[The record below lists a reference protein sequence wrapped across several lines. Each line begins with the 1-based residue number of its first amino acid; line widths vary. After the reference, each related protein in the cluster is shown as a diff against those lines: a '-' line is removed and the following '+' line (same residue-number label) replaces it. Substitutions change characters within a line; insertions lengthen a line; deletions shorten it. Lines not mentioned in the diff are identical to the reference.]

1 MRKLSTIAISLGSLV
16 VVLGL
21 LFGSPYYTLWR
32 ARDAA
37 DARDA
42 NALSSYV
49 DYPAV
54 RESLKSSFHDELSR
68 QMDKQRGNAFGAL
81 ALALGGWVSDRV
93 VEALLTPEAVA
104 AMLRGD
110 STGLPPVPGAPA
122 PRDAVP
128 QAPQAQAAPPASAD
142 PYAPVVP
149 AAPNAPDAGSGGA
162 SSSAGDT
169 PSRTITR
176 TEFQDFNHFLVHVSR
191 SDRPTRVVTFT
202 LTRRNLV
209 QWRLTAIALPPL

>member
-1 MRKLSTIAISLGSLV
+1 MRKLSTIAMSFGALV

-21 LFGSPYYTLWR
+21 LFGTPYYTLWR

-42 NALSSYV
+42 TALSSYV

-54 RESLKSSFHDELSR
+54 RESLKTSLHDELSR

-110 STGLPPVPGAPA
+110 STGLPPAPGAPA
-122 PRDAVP
+122 PRDA
-128 QAPQAQAAPPASAD
+128 APQVQGSAPPAPPPAAAD
-142 PYAPVVP
+142 PYAANP
-149 AAPNAPDAGSGGA
+149 PDARSGDA
-162 SSSAGDT
+162 SPSSGNT
-169 PSRTITR
+169 PPRTTTR

-191 SDRPTRVVTFT
+191 SDRPTRIVTFT

>member
-1 MRKLSTIAISLGSLV
+1 MRKLSTIPISLGALV

-42 NALSSYV
+42 AALSSYV

-54 RESLKSSFHDELSR
+54 RESLKTSFHDELSR
-68 QMDKQRGNAFGAL
+68 QMDKQRGNAFGTL

-110 STGLPPVPGAPA
+110 STGLPPAPGAPA

-128 QAPQAQAAPPASAD
+128 RAPQAQAAPPASAD
-142 PYAPVVP
+142 PYAPV
-149 AAPNAPDAGSGGA
+149 APNAPDAHSGNA
-162 SSSAGDT
+162 SPAAGDT
-169 PSRTITR
+169 PPRTITR
-176 TEFQDFNHFLVHVSR
+176 TEFQDFNHFLIRVSR

>member
-1 MRKLSTIAISLGSLV
+1 MRKLSRIAISLGALI

-21 LFGSPYYTLWR
+21 LFGTPYYTLWR

-42 NALSSYV
+42 AALSSYV

-54 RESLKSSFHDELSR
+54 RESLKTSLHDELSR

-110 STGLPPVPGAPA
+110 STGLPPAPGAPA
-122 PRDAVP
+122 PRDA
-128 QAPQAQAAPPASAD
+128 APQAQDSAPLAAPPAAAD
-142 PYAPVVP
+142 PYAANP
-149 AAPNAPDAGSGGA
+149 PDARSGDA
-162 SSSAGDT
+162 SPSSGNT
-169 PSRTITR
+169 PPRTTTR

-191 SDRPTRVVTFT
+191 SDRPTRIVTFT

>member
-1 MRKLSTIAISLGSLV
+1 MRKLSVVAGVGVVVV

-21 LFGSPYYTLWR
+21 LFGTPYYTLWR

-37 DARDA
+37 NARDA
-42 NALSSYV
+42 ATLSSYV

-54 RESLKSSFHDELSR
+54 RESLKTSLHDELSR

-81 ALALGGWVSDRV
+81 AMALGGWVSDRV

-110 STGLPPVPGAPA
+110 STGLPPAPGAPA
-122 PRDAVP
+122 PRDVVPP
-128 QAPQAQAAPPASAD
+128 QADLGASQPAPSANSDASPPPASGTSENHS
-142 PYAPVVP
+142 P
-149 AAPNAPDAGSGGA
+149 
-162 SSSAGDT
+162 
-169 PSRTITR
+169 RTTTT
-176 TEFQDFNHFLVHVSR
+176 TEFQDFSHFLVHVSR
-191 SDRPTRVVTFT
+191 SDRPERVVTFT

>member
-1 MRKLSTIAISLGSLV
+1 MRKLSIAGISIGALV

-21 LFGSPYYTLWR
+21 LFGTPYYTLWR

-37 DARDA
+37 NARDA
-42 NALSSYV
+42 TALSSYV

-54 RESLKSSFHDELSR
+54 RESLKTSLHDELAR

-81 ALALGGWVSDRV
+81 ALAFGGWVSDRV

-110 STGLPPVPGAPA
+110 STGLPPAPGAPA
-122 PRDAVP
+122 PRDAAPQPPQSP
-128 QAPQAQAAPPASAD
+128 QAESSAPQSAPA
-142 PYAPVVP
+142 VP
-149 AAPNAPDAGSGGA
+149 AAPLSGSE
-162 SSSAGDT
+162 SSTSGSE
-169 PSRTITR
+169 PPRTMTR
-176 TEFQDFNHFLVHVSR
+176 TEFQDFSHFLVHVSR
-191 SDRPTRVVTFT
+191 SDRPERVVTFT
-202 LTRRNLV
+202 LTRRNLI

>member
-1 MRKLSTIAISLGSLV
+1 MRKLSIAGISIGALV

-21 LFGSPYYTLWR
+21 LFGTPYYTLWR

-37 DARDA
+37 NARDA
-42 NALSSYV
+42 TALSSYV

-54 RESLKSSFHDELSR
+54 RESLKMSLHDELTR

-110 STGLPPVPGAPA
+110 STGLPPAPDAPA
-122 PRDAVP
+122 PHDAAPQPPQAQSRSP
-128 QAPQAQAAPPASAD
+128 QAPS
-142 PYAPVVP
+142 
-149 AAPNAPDAGSGGA
+149 AGSE
-162 SSSAGDT
+162 SS
-169 PSRTITR
+169 PSSPSGNEPPRTITR
-176 TEFQDFNHFLVHVSR
+176 TKFQDFSHFLVHVSR
-191 SDRPTRVVTFT
+191 SDRPERVVTFT

>member
-1 MRKLSTIAISLGSLV
+1 MRKLSTIAMSLGALV

-21 LFGSPYYTLWR
+21 LFGTPYYTLWR

-42 NALSSYV
+42 TALSSYV
-49 DYPAV
+49 DCPAV
-54 RESLKSSFHDELSR
+54 RESLKTSLHDELSR

-110 STGLPPVPGAPA
+110 STGLPPAPGAPA
-122 PRDAVP
+122 PRDA
-128 QAPQAQAAPPASAD
+128 APQAQDSASQAAPPA
-142 PYAPVVP
+142 
-149 AAPNAPDAGSGGA
+149 AAGPNAANPPDARSGDA
-162 SSSAGDT
+162 SPPSGNT
-169 PSRTITR
+169 PPRTTTR

-191 SDRPTRVVTFT
+191 SDRPTRIVTFT

>member
-1 MRKLSTIAISLGSLV
+1 MRKLWIALVALV

-21 LFGSPYYTLWR
+21 LFGTPYYTLWR

-37 DARDA
+37 NARDA
-42 NALSSYV
+42 DTLSTYV

-54 RESLKSSFHDELSR
+54 RESLKSSLHDELSR
-68 QMDKQRGNAFGAL
+68 QMDKQRGNALGAL
-81 ALALGGWVSDRV
+81 ALAFGGWVSDRV

-110 STGLPPVPGAPA
+110 STGLPPAPGAPA
-122 PRDAVP
+122 PRDVT
-128 QAPQAQAAPPASAD
+128 PPSATND
-142 PYAPVVP
+142 GGSSAP
-149 AAPNAPDAGSGGA
+149 AAPSTGSGEAAPSGA
-162 SSSAGDT
+162 A
-169 PSRTITR
+169 PANERARTLTR

-191 SDRPTRVVTFT
+191 SDRPERVVTFT

-209 QWRLTAIALPPL
+209 QWRLTAIAVPPL

>member
-1 MRKLSTIAISLGSLV
+1 MRKLSTIAISLGALV

-21 LFGSPYYTLWR
+21 LFGTPYYTLWR

-42 NALSSYV
+42 TALSSYV

-93 VEALLTPEAVA
+93 VEALLTPQAVA

-110 STGLPPVPGAPA
+110 STGLPPAPGAPA

-142 PYAPVVP
+142 PYAP
-149 AAPNAPDAGSGGA
+149 AAPNAPDAGSGSA
-162 SSSAGDT
+162 PSSAGDT

>member
-1 MRKLSTIAISLGSLV
+1 MRKLSLV
-16 VVLGL
+16 VVALLVVLGL
-21 LFGSPYYTLWR
+21 LFGTPYYTLWR

-37 DARDA
+37 NARDA
-42 NALSSYV
+42 TTLSSYV

-54 RESLKSSFHDELSR
+54 RESLKMSLHDELSR
-68 QMDKQRGNAFGAL
+68 QMDKQRSNAFGAL

-110 STGLPPVPGAPA
+110 STGLPPAPGAPA
-122 PRDAVP
+122 PRDVVP
-128 QAPQAQAAPPASAD
+128 PQAESSAPQAA
-142 PYAPVVP
+142 P
-149 AAPNAPDAGSGGA
+149 AAPVAPSANGGSNASEAAATAENQP
-162 SSSAGDT
+162 
-169 PSRTITR
+169 PRTTTR

-191 SDRPTRVVTFT
+191 SDRPERVVTFT
-202 LTRRNLV
+202 LTRRNVV

>member
-1 MRKLSTIAISLGSLV
+1 MRKLSIAGISIGTLII
-16 VVLGL
+16 VLGL
-21 LFGSPYYTLWR
+21 LFGTPYYTLWR

-37 DARDA
+37 NARDA
-42 NALSSYV
+42 TALSSYV

-54 RESLKSSFHDELSR
+54 RESLKTNLHDELAR

-81 ALALGGWVSDRV
+81 ALAFGGWVSDRV

-110 STGLPPVPGAPA
+110 STGLPPAPGAPA
-122 PRDAVP
+122 PRDAAPQPPEAAQPP
-128 QAPQAQAAPPASAD
+128 QAGSSTP
-142 PYAPVVP
+142 P
-149 AAPNAPDAGSGGA
+149 AAPSAPATPPAGSE
-162 SSSAGDT
+162 SSASGNE
-169 PSRTITR
+169 PPRTITR
-176 TEFQDFNHFLVHVSR
+176 TEFQDFSHFLVHVSR
-191 SDRPTRVVTFT
+191 SDRPERVVTFT

>member
-1 MRKLSTIAISLGSLV
+1 MRKLSLV
-16 VVLGL
+16 VVALLVVLGL
-21 LFGSPYYTLWR
+21 LFGTPYYTLWR

-37 DARDA
+37 NARDA
-42 NALSSYV
+42 TTLSSYV

-54 RESLKSSFHDELSR
+54 RESLKMSLHDELSR
-68 QMDKQRGNAFGAL
+68 QMDKQRSNAFGAL

-110 STGLPPVPGAPA
+110 STGLPPAPGAPA
-122 PRDAVP
+122 PRDVVP
-128 QAPQAQAAPPASAD
+128 PQAESSAPQAA
-142 PYAPVVP
+142 P
-149 AAPNAPDAGSGGA
+149 AAPVAPSANGGSNASEAPATA
-162 SSSAGDT
+162 ENQ
-169 PSRTITR
+169 PPRTTTR

-191 SDRPTRVVTFT
+191 SDRPERVVTFT
-202 LTRRNLV
+202 LTRRNVV

>member
-1 MRKLSTIAISLGSLV
+1 MRKLSTIAMSFGALV

-21 LFGSPYYTLWR
+21 LFGTPYYTLWR

-42 NALSSYV
+42 TALSSYV

-54 RESLKSSFHDELSR
+54 RESLKTSLHDELSR

-110 STGLPPVPGAPA
+110 STGLPPAPGAPA
-122 PRDAVP
+122 PRDA
-128 QAPQAQAAPPASAD
+128 APQAQGSAPPAPPPAAAD
-142 PYAPVVP
+142 PYA
-149 AAPNAPDAGSGGA
+149 ANTPDARSGDA
-162 SSSAGDT
+162 SPSSGNT
-169 PSRTITR
+169 PPRTTTR

-191 SDRPTRVVTFT
+191 SDRPTRIVTFT

>member
-1 MRKLSTIAISLGSLV
+1 
-16 VVLGL
+16 
-21 LFGSPYYTLWR
+21 
-32 ARDAA
+32 
-37 DARDA
+37 
-42 NALSSYV
+42 
-49 DYPAV
+49 
-54 RESLKSSFHDELSR
+54 
-68 QMDKQRGNAFGAL
+68 
-81 ALALGGWVSDRV
+81 
-93 VEALLTPEAVA
+93 
-104 AMLRGD
+104 
-110 STGLPPVPGAPA
+110 LPPVPGAPA

>member
-1 MRKLSTIAISLGSLV
+1 MRKLWIALVALV

-21 LFGSPYYTLWR
+21 LFGTPYYTLWR

-37 DARDA
+37 NARDA
-42 NALSSYV
+42 DTLSTYV

-54 RESLKSSFHDELSR
+54 RESLKSSLHDELSR
-68 QMDKQRGNAFGAL
+68 QMDKQRGNALGAL
-81 ALALGGWVSDRV
+81 ALAFGGWVSDRV

-110 STGLPPVPGAPA
+110 STGLPPAPGAPA
-122 PRDAVP
+122 PRDVTPPSGVNEGGPSAPAAP
-128 QAPQAQAAPPASAD
+128 QAPATPATPSDSSGNSAPSGAAPANESA
-142 PYAPVVP
+142 
-149 AAPNAPDAGSGGA
+149 
-162 SSSAGDT
+162 
-169 PSRTITR
+169 RTLTR

-191 SDRPTRVVTFT
+191 SDRPERVVTFT

-209 QWRLTAIALPPL
+209 QWRLTAIAVPPL

>member
-1 MRKLSTIAISLGSLV
+1 MRKLWIALVALV

-21 LFGSPYYTLWR
+21 LFGTPYYTLWR

-37 DARDA
+37 NARDA
-42 NALSSYV
+42 DTLSSYV

-54 RESLKSSFHDELSR
+54 RESLKSSLHDQLAR
-68 QMDKQRGNAFGAL
+68 QMDKQRGNALGAL
-81 ALALGGWVSDRV
+81 AMALGGWVSDRV

-110 STGLPPVPGAPA
+110 STGLPPAPGAPA
-122 PRDAVP
+122 PQDVTPPNAANDAGS
-128 QAPQAQAAPPASAD
+128 AA
-142 PYAPVVP
+142 P
-149 AAPNAPDAGSGGA
+149 AAPATPTAPAPSSADAGASGAAPA
-162 SSSAGDT
+162 SES
-169 PSRTITR
+169 PRTLTR

-191 SDRPTRVVTFT
+191 SDRPERVVTFT

-209 QWRLTAIALPPL
+209 QWRLTAIAVPPL

>member
-1 MRKLSTIAISLGSLV
+1 MRKLSIAGISIGTLV

-21 LFGSPYYTLWR
+21 LFGTPYYTLWR

-37 DARDA
+37 NARDA
-42 NALSSYV
+42 TALSSYV

-54 RESLKSSFHDELSR
+54 RESLKVSLHDELAR

-110 STGLPPVPGAPA
+110 STGLPPAPGAPA
-122 PRDAVP
+122 PRDAAP
-128 QAPQAQAAPPASAD
+128 QPPQAQSSSPPAPS
-142 PYAPVVP
+142 
-149 AAPNAPDAGSGGA
+149 AGSE
-162 SSSAGDT
+162 SSQSS
-169 PSRTITR
+169 PSDNEPPRTITR
-176 TEFQDFNHFLVHVSR
+176 TKFQDFSHFLVHVSR
-191 SDRPTRVVTFT
+191 SDRPERIVTFT

>member
-1 MRKLSTIAISLGSLV
+1 MRKLSLV
-16 VVLGL
+16 VVALLVVLGL
-21 LFGSPYYTLWR
+21 LFGTPYYTLWR

-37 DARDA
+37 NARDA
-42 NALSSYV
+42 TTLSSYV

-54 RESLKSSFHDELSR
+54 RESLKLSLHDELSR
-68 QMDKQRGNAFGAL
+68 QMDKQRSNAFGAL

-122 PRDAVP
+122 PRDVVP
-128 QAPQAQAAPPASAD
+128 PQAESSAPQA
-142 PYAPVVP
+142 APVTP
-149 AAPNAPDAGSGGA
+149 PTNGGA
-162 SSSAGDT
+162 NASDAPAT
-169 PSRTITR
+169 PENQPPRTTTR

-191 SDRPTRVVTFT
+191 SDRPERVVTFT
-202 LTRRNLV
+202 LTRRNVV

>member
-1 MRKLSTIAISLGSLV
+1 MRKLSVVVVALV

-21 LFGSPYYTLWR
+21 LFGTPYYTLWR

-37 DARDA
+37 NARDA
-42 NALSSYV
+42 DALSSYV

-54 RESLKSSFHDELSR
+54 RESLKTSLHDELSR

-93 VEALLTPEAVA
+93 VEALLTPQAVA

-110 STGLPPVPGAPA
+110 STGLPPAPGAPA
-122 PRDAVP
+122 PRDIAPP
-128 QAPQAQAAPPASAD
+128 QPSAPQSAAPATPAT
-142 PYAPVVP
+142 P
-149 AAPNAPDAGSGGA
+149 ATPPTNGDAN
-162 SSSAGDT
+162 SSAAAGT
-169 PSRTITR
+169 GAPENNPPRTTTK

-191 SDRPTRVVTFT
+191 SDRPERVVTFT
-202 LTRRNLV
+202 LTRRNVV

>member
-1 MRKLSTIAISLGSLV
+1 MRKVSIAAISMGTLV

-21 LFGSPYYTLWR
+21 LFGTPYYTLWR

-37 DARDA
+37 NARDA

-54 RESLKSSFHDELSR
+54 RESLKTSLHDQLAR

-122 PRDAVP
+122 PRDSVP
-128 QAPQAQAAPPASAD
+128 QPPQVDGNTPTAPAAPPA
-142 PYAPVVP
+142 
-149 AAPNAPDAGSGGA
+149 AAASSGSGESLAPDNARA
-162 SSSAGDT
+162 
-169 PSRTITR
+169 RTTTR
-176 TEFQDFNHFLVHVSR
+176 TEFQDFSHFLVHVSR
-191 SDRPTRVVTFT
+191 SDRPARVVTFT

>member
-1 MRKLSTIAISLGSLV
+1 MRKLSIAGISIGALV

-21 LFGSPYYTLWR
+21 LFGTPYYTLWR

-37 DARDA
+37 NARDA
-42 NALSSYV
+42 TALSSYV

-54 RESLKSSFHDELSR
+54 RESLKTSLHDELAR

-81 ALALGGWVSDRV
+81 ALAFGGWVSDRV

-110 STGLPPVPGAPA
+110 STGLPPAPGAPA
-122 PRDAVP
+122 PRDAAPQPPQSP
-128 QAPQAQAAPPASAD
+128 QAESSAPQSA
-142 PYAPVVP
+142 P
-149 AAPNAPDAGSGGA
+149 AAPAAPLSGSE
-162 SSSAGDT
+162 SSTSGNE
-169 PSRTITR
+169 PPRTMTR
-176 TEFQDFNHFLVHVSR
+176 TEFQDFSHFLVHVSR
-191 SDRPTRVVTFT
+191 SDRPERVVTFT
-202 LTRRNLV
+202 LSRRNLI

>member
-1 MRKLSTIAISLGSLV
+1 MRKLSRIAISLGALI

-21 LFGSPYYTLWR
+21 LFGTPYYTLWR

-42 NALSSYV
+42 AALSSYV

-54 RESLKSSFHDELSR
+54 RESLKTSLHDELSR

-110 STGLPPVPGAPA
+110 STGLPPAPGAPA
-122 PRDAVP
+122 PRDA
-128 QAPQAQAAPPASAD
+128 APQAQDSAPLAAPPAAAD
-142 PYAPVVP
+142 PYA
-149 AAPNAPDAGSGGA
+149 ANLPDARSGDA
-162 SSSAGDT
+162 SPSSGNT
-169 PSRTITR
+169 PPRTTTR

-191 SDRPTRVVTFT
+191 SDRPTRIVTFT

>member
-1 MRKLSTIAISLGSLV
+1 MRKLSLV
-16 VVLGL
+16 VVALLVVLGL
-21 LFGSPYYTLWR
+21 LFGTPYYTLWR

-37 DARDA
+37 NARDA
-42 NALSSYV
+42 TTLSSYV

-54 RESLKSSFHDELSR
+54 RESLKLSLHDELSR
-68 QMDKQRGNAFGAL
+68 QMDKQRSNAFGAL

-122 PRDAVP
+122 PRDVVP
-128 QAPQAQAAPPASAD
+128 PQAESSAPQA
-142 PYAPVVP
+142 APVPPPTNGGTNASDAP
-149 AAPNAPDAGSGGA
+149 A
-162 SSSAGDT
+162 T
-169 PSRTITR
+169 PENQPPRTTTR

-191 SDRPTRVVTFT
+191 SDRPERVVTFT
-202 LTRRNLV
+202 LTRRNVV

>member
-1 MRKLSTIAISLGSLV
+1 MRKLSVLVVALV

-21 LFGSPYYTLWR
+21 LFGTPYYTLWR

-37 DARDA
+37 QARDA
-42 NALSSYV
+42 ATLSSYV

-54 RESLKSSFHDELSR
+54 RDSLKTSLHDQLSR
-68 QMDKQRGNAFGAL
+68 QMDKQRGNALGSL

-110 STGLPPVPGAPA
+110 STGLPPAPGAPA
-122 PRDAVP
+122 PSDVVP
-128 QAPQAQAAPPASAD
+128 PQAQASVP
-142 PYAPVVP
+142 P
-149 AAPNAPDAGSGGA
+149 AAPASQANSGA
-162 SSSAGDT
+162 ATSSEGQPA
-169 PSRTITR
+169 RTTTR
-176 TEFQDFNHFLVHVSR
+176 TEFQDFDHFLVHVSR
-191 SDRPTRVVTFT
+191 SDRPERVVTFT

>member
-1 MRKLSTIAISLGSLV
+1 MRKFSLIALVGAALV

-21 LFGSPYYTLWR
+21 LFGTPYYTLWR

-37 DARDA
+37 NARDA
-42 NALSSYV
+42 TTLSSYV

-54 RESLKSSFHDELSR
+54 RESLKTNLHDELSR
-68 QMDKQRGNAFGAL
+68 QMDKQRNNAFGAL

-110 STGLPPVPGAPA
+110 STGLPPAPGAPA
-122 PRDAVP
+122 PRDVTPPP
-128 QAPQAQAAPPASAD
+128 QTDSSASQTA
-142 PYAPVVP
+142 P
-149 AAPNAPDAGSGGA
+149 AAPADNTASGA
-162 SSSAGDT
+162 SDASGSPDGKR
-169 PSRTITR
+169 PRTTTQ

-191 SDRPTRVVTFT
+191 SDRPARVVTFT

>member
-1 MRKLSTIAISLGSLV
+1 MRKLSLVVVALV

-21 LFGSPYYTLWR
+21 LFGTPYYTLWR

-37 DARDA
+37 NARDA
-42 NALSSYV
+42 NTLSSYV

-54 RESLKSSFHDELSR
+54 RESLKTSLHDELSR
-68 QMDKQRGNAFGAL
+68 QMDKQRSNAFGAL

-110 STGLPPVPGAPA
+110 STGLPPAPGAPE
-122 PRDAVP
+122 PRDVTPP
-128 QAPQAQAAPPASAD
+128 QADNSAPQAAPTA
-142 PYAPVVP
+142 P
-149 AAPNAPDAGSGGA
+149 AAPASDGGA
-162 SSSAGDT
+162 GTTDAK
-169 PSRTITR
+169 PPRTTTR

-191 SDRPTRVVTFT
+191 SDRPERVVTFT

>member
-1 MRKLSTIAISLGSLV
+1 MRKLSLV
-16 VVLGL
+16 VVALLVVLGL
-21 LFGSPYYTLWR
+21 LFGTPYYTLWR

-37 DARDA
+37 NARDA
-42 NALSSYV
+42 ATLSSYV

-54 RESLKSSFHDELSR
+54 RESLKMSLHDELSR
-68 QMDKQRGNAFGAL
+68 QMDKQRSNAFGAL

-110 STGLPPVPGAPA
+110 STGLPPAPGAPA
-122 PRDAVP
+122 PRDVVP
-128 QAPQAQAAPPASAD
+128 PQAESSAPQAA
-142 PYAPVVP
+142 P
-149 AAPNAPDAGSGGA
+149 AAPVAPSANSGA
-162 SSSAGDT
+162 NT
-169 PSRTITR
+169 PEAPTTADNQPPRTTTR

-191 SDRPTRVVTFT
+191 SDRPERVVTFT
-202 LTRRNLV
+202 LTRRNVV

>member
-1 MRKLSTIAISLGSLV
+1 MRKLSIAGLSIGTLV

-21 LFGSPYYTLWR
+21 LFGTPYYTLSR

-37 DARDA
+37 NARDA
-42 NALSSYV
+42 TALSSYV

-54 RESLKSSFHDELSR
+54 RESLKASLHDQLAR

-110 STGLPPVPGAPA
+110 STGLPPAPGAPA
-122 PRDAVP
+122 PRDAAPQPPAATQPP
-128 QAPQAQAAPPASAD
+128 QAESGT
-142 PYAPVVP
+142 P
-149 AAPNAPDAGSGGA
+149 AAPSAPATPPGGSE
-162 SSSAGDT
+162 SSASGNE
-169 PSRTITR
+169 PPRTITR
-176 TEFQDFNHFLVHVSR
+176 TEFQDFGHFLVHVSR
-191 SDRPTRVVTFT
+191 SDRPERVVTFT

>member
-1 MRKLSTIAISLGSLV
+1 MRKLSLV
-16 VVLGL
+16 VVALLVVLGL
-21 LFGSPYYTLWR
+21 LFGTPYYTLWR

-37 DARDA
+37 NARDA
-42 NALSSYV
+42 TALSSYV

-54 RESLKSSFHDELSR
+54 RESLKVSLHDELSR
-68 QMDKQRGNAFGAL
+68 QMDKQRSNAFGAL

-110 STGLPPVPGAPA
+110 STGLPPAPGAPA
-122 PRDAVP
+122 PRDVVP
-128 QAPQAQAAPPASAD
+128 PQAESSAPQAAPVAPPVNSGANASE
-142 PYAPVVP
+142 AP
-149 AAPNAPDAGSGGA
+149 ATPDN
-162 SSSAGDT
+162 
-169 PSRTITR
+169 PQPRTTTR

-191 SDRPTRVVTFT
+191 SDRPERVVTFT
-202 LTRRNLV
+202 LTRRNVV

>member
-1 MRKLSTIAISLGSLV
+1 MRKLSTIAMSLGALV

-21 LFGSPYYTLWR
+21 LFGTPYYTLWR

-42 NALSSYV
+42 TALSSYV

-54 RESLKSSFHDELSR
+54 RESLKTSLHDELSR

-110 STGLPPVPGAPA
+110 STGLPPAPGAPA
-122 PRDAVP
+122 PRDA
-128 QAPQAQAAPPASAD
+128 APLAQDSASQAAPPA
-142 PYAPVVP
+142 
-149 AAPNAPDAGSGGA
+149 AAGPNAANPPDARSGDA
-162 SSSAGDT
+162 SPPSGNT
-169 PSRTITR
+169 PPRTTTR

-191 SDRPTRVVTFT
+191 SDRPTRIVTFT

>member
-1 MRKLSTIAISLGSLV
+1 MRKLSTIAMSFGALV

-21 LFGSPYYTLWR
+21 LFGTPYYTLWR

-42 NALSSYV
+42 TALSSYV

-54 RESLKSSFHDELSR
+54 RESLKTSLHDELSR

-110 STGLPPVPGAPA
+110 STGLPPAPGAPA
-122 PRDAVP
+122 PRDA
-128 QAPQAQAAPPASAD
+128 APQAQGSAPPAAPPAAAD
-142 PYAPVVP
+142 PYAANPP
-149 AAPNAPDAGSGGA
+149 EARSGDASPSSGS
-162 SSSAGDT
+162 T
-169 PSRTITR
+169 PPRTTTR

-191 SDRPTRVVTFT
+191 SDRPTRIVTFT